1 MSRSAD
7 PALEAVWRL
16 RLRQQSDSGLT
27 IDRFCQREGVSLS
40 AFYGWKRR
48 LASTALLPLKASPFV
63 PVSVRPNLQSQPPG
77 AVEPVTIELGN
88 GGRVVLPV
96 AAGIELICQVVETVV
111 RMTGIA
117 EDVSC

>member
-1 MSRSAD
+1 MWLA
-7 PALEAVWRL
+7 ARL
-16 RLRQQSDSGLT
+16 R
-27 IDRFCQREGVSLS
+27 
-40 AFYGWKRR
+40 WKRR
-48 LASTALLPLKASPFV
+48 LASTELLPLKASPFV
-63 PVSVRPNLQSQPPG
+63 PVSVRPDLKPQLSV